1 MKAYV
6 FPGQGSQFKGMGEEL
21 FRIYPEITAKASE
34 VLGYDIA
41 ELCVYD
47 RDNKLGNTRYTQPAL
62 YTVNYLCYLEEVKKN
77 GKPDIVAGHSLGEF
91 DALCAAG
98 VFDFETGLRIVKQ
111 RAELMS
117 CVKDGGMAA
126 VIGLSAEQV
135 EEVLRSHA
143 VTDVFPANINTRI
156 QTVISGNSDTLG
168 LCSKYYADA
177 GASFIPLK
185 VSGAF
190 HSPYMKQAGDEL
202 RAFAQKFEF
211 RKPEMIVISNFT
223 AREYHEYDILDNL
236 ISQISSPVK
245 WDESVHYIMEYYGC
259 RDIVQTGPGKV
270 LSGMLPKISAE
281 EAMFE
286 KKPEAKRYV
295 RPEQLGSKSFR
306 ERYGLKYA
314 YVAGAMYRGISSAE
328 MTIKMAREGFMCF
341 FGSGGIRPV
350 PLKEKFTRISDALG
364 ECRSYGV
371 NILHNPENQ
380 TAEEYTVDLALEL
393 GIHCVEAAAYLE
405 MNEALARYKI
415 LGLHRDKNGR
425 IISGNRIIA
434 KLSRPEVAECFV
446 RPIPDVLVRRLLEKG
461 IITAEQAEMAAH
473 VPCAD
478 DITVESDSGGH
489 TDGGVALAVFPY
501 IRDMCRNISKQYGYY
516 EKIHIGAGGGIGTP
530 EGALAYFVM
539 GADYIVTG
547 SVNQCTVEADIS
559 DAVKDILAGIG
570 CQDTDYAPAG
580 DVFGSGALVQVVK
593 RGLLFPPRARK
604 LYDLYLHYNS
614 LDELPENVKK
624 QLEEK
629 FFHKSLEQVYED
641 SRKYYSAEEQA
652 KNDSNPKAKMRVTFK
667 AFFPYTTHLAMDGNM
682 SDRLN
687 FQINC
692 GPAMG
697 SFNMFVAGTEMEKW
711 QNRHV
716 TDIARMI
723 MEGAADMMNK
733 VVVGFCDNT
742 EVDS

>member
-6 FPGQGSQFKGMGEEL
+6 FPGQGSQFKGMGEAL
-21 FRIYPEITAKASE
+21 FSAYPEITVKASE

-41 ELCVYD
+41 ELCIYD
-47 RDNKLGNTRYTQPAL
+47 YDNKLGNTRYTQPAL
-62 YTVNYLCYLEEVKKN
+62 YTVNYLYYLEEVKKN

-91 DALCAAG
+91 NALCAAG
-98 VFDFETGLRIVKQ
+98 VFDFETGLRIVKM

-117 CVKDGGMAA
+117 CVSGGGMAA
-126 VIGLSAEQV
+126 VLSMNVKQV
-135 EEVLRSHA
+135 EDVLKRHA
-143 VTDVFPANINTRI
+143 VTDAFPANINTQL
-156 QTVISGNSDTLG
+156 QTVISGTLEAIEQ
-168 LCSKYYADA
+168 CSNYYMEA
-177 GASFIPLK
+177 GASFIPLN

-190 HSPYMKQAGDEL
+190 HSPFMKQAGDEL

-211 RKPEMIVISNFT
+211 RKPELIVISNFT
-223 AREYHEYDILDNL
+223 AREYHDYDILDNL
-236 ISQISSPVK
+236 INQISSPVK
-245 WDESVHYIMEYYGC
+245 WDESVHYIMEYYDC
-259 RDIVQTGPGKV
+259 KEIFQVGPGEV
-270 LSGMLPKISAE
+270 LRGMLPKIAAE

-286 KKPEAKRYV
+286 KKIEEKRYV

-350 PLKEKFTRISDALG
+350 PLREAFTRMSSTLG
-364 ECRSYGV
+364 ERRSYGV
-371 NILHNPENQ
+371 NILYNPEDHTSEDNI
-380 TAEEYTVDLALEL
+380 VDLALEL

-405 MNEALARYKI
+405 MSESLARYKI
-415 LGLHRDKNGR
+415 LGLRRDEQGH
-425 IISGNRIIA
+425 IISENRIIA
-434 KLSRPEVAECFV
+434 KLSRPEVAECFA
-446 RPIPDVLVRRLLEKG
+446 RPIPDVHVRRLLEKG
-461 IITAEQAEMAAH
+461 VISAEQAEMAAH
-473 VPCAD
+473 VPGAD

-489 TDGGVALAVFPY
+489 TDGGVPLAVFPY
-501 IRDMCRNISKQYGYY
+501 IRDLCRKIEKQYGYY
-516 EKIHIGAGGGIGTP
+516 EKLHIGAGGGIGTP

-559 DAVKDILAGIG
+559 NAVKNILAGIG

-614 LDELPENVKK
+614 LDEIPENVKK
-624 QLEEK
+624 QLEDK
-629 FFHKSLEQVYED
+629 YFHKSLEQVYED
-641 SRKYYSAEEQA
+641 SRKYYTPEEQM
-652 KNDSNPKAKMRVTFK
+652 KNDSNPKSKMRVTFK

-697 SFNMFVAGTEMEKW
+697 SFNMFVVGTEMEKW

-716 TDIARMI
+716 TDIANMI
-723 MEGAADMMNK
+723 MEGAAEMMNNII
-733 VVVGFCDNT
+733 VGFCDNT
-742 EVDS
+742 EVD